1 MVIADDPAA
10 PCGPRVTC
18 STRFDIPKPGTIRK
32 AALPTIPW
40 RELHA
45 WKLIFEL
52 DSTSHA
58 ENGTVNSPC
67 PCKATWSGID
77 DNHGGSFTGRISTRK
92 LVEAVRPLA
101 SDTITKTPPVP
112 ETLGGANSDNQRFV
126 PVPPKTMLPRYGGL
140 GTENFPERRS

>member
-1 MVIADDPAA
+1 MVMAEEPAA
-10 PCGPRVTC
+10 PWVLKVIW
-18 STRFDIPKPGTIRK
+18 STRFDTPKPGVILK
-32 AALPTIPW
+32 AELLTTAW

-67 PCKATWSGID
+67 PCKATWSGIE

-101 SDTITKTPPVP
+101 SDTITTTPPVP
-112 ETLGGANSDNQRFV
+112 ET
-126 PVPPKTMLPRYGGL
+126 
-140 GTENFPERRS
+140 